1 MGVLSTVPVPTATVL
16 SACFRSLAL
25 QPRKRVKRGNTVL
38 ASPVDGPFFPPSAY
52 TIDAQQL
59 LWVLEFGISVPVT
72 VRHTMDWIVG
82 LYSRRF
88 LKISKIENKFNAA
101 ILCLLPQ

>member
-1 MGVLSTVPVPTATVL
+1 MGVLSTVPVPAATVL

-38 ASPVDGPFFPPSAY
+38 ASPVDGPFFPPSAAS

-59 LWVLEFGISVPVT
+59 LWFLEFGISVPVA
-72 VRHTMDWIVG
+72 VRHTMGQNVG
-82 LYSRRF
+82 FYSKEF
-88 LKISKIENKFNAA
+88 EYFKYH
-101 ILCLLPQ
+101 ILSILSLFE

>member
-38 ASPVDGPFFPPSAY
+38 ASPVDGPFFPPSAF

-59 LWVLEFGISVPVT
+59 LWFLEFGISVPVI
-72 VRHTMDWIVG
+72 VRHTMEQITT
-82 LYSRRF
+82 LH
-88 LKISKIENKFNAA
+88 SKIPYTYMLQVSRF
-101 ILCLLPQ
+101 